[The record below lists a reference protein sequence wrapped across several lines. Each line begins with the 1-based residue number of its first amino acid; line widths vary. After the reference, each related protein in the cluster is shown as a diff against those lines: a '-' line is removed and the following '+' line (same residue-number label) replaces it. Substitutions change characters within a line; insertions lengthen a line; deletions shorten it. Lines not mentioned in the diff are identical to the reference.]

1 MSEILS
7 PPFRACPNFL
17 PPFAGC
23 PTFSSHPLPLDGCSP
38 SNPRTI
44 EAGESVGTEICMK
57 EKLYM
62 MQNFWL
68 IHEKNC
74 QNIFVL
80 TIFDSI
86 KSSAAAFD

>member
-17 PPFAGC
+17 PP
-23 PTFSSHPLPLDGCSP
+23 PLQAVLHFRQPPPLDGCSP